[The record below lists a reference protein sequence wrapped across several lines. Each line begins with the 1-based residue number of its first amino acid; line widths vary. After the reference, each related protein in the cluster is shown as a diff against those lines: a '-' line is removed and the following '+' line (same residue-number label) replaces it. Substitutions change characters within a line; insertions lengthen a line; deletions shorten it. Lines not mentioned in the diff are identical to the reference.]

1 MCREVQQ
8 AQGPELGPIWHVC
21 RAAGSPWAVERVRR
35 SVRTAAGAGCGG
47 EGVSLGHQSGGVPE
61 KKQKT
66 NFHSDKISRCQNSIK
81 DIPAHNGDFLL
92 DVNSSNFF
100 FCPLFRA
107 TPMT

>member
-1 MCREVQQ
+1 M
-8 AQGPELGPIWHVC
+8 
-21 RAAGSPWAVERVRR
+21 
-35 SVRTAAGAGCGG
+35 RTAAGAGCGG

-100 FCPLFRA
+100 FLSTF
-107 TPMT
+107 